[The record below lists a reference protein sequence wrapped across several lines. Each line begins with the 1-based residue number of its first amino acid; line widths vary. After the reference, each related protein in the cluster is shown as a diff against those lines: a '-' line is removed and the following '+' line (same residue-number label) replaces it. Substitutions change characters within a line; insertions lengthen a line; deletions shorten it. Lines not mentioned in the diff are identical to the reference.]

1 MKPILPSKLKTI
13 YPFDN
18 RWLTTKSNHK
28 IHYVDEGSGHPIIMV
43 HGNPTWSF
51 FYRNL
56 IIGLRTT
63 HRCIAPDHIG
73 CGLSEKPQN
82 YPYLLKNH
90 IENLTT
96 LVERLNLQKFHLI
109 VHDWGGPI
117 GLGMAQRFPERI
129 GKITIL
135 NTAAWPSHQIPK
147 RISFCKNPLLSNF
160 LIRGLNAFARSATFM
175 AVEKPLPPLVKKG
188 YLFPYNNWHNRIATA
203 RFVQDIPLSPPHPSW
218 ETLKQVER
226 GLSLF
231 TNKPIMI
238 CWGAKDFCFNDLY
251 LKEWLMRFLHAK
263 LHRYPNAGHYL
274 LEDAS
279 HEVLD
284 SIKEF
289 LKK

>member
-1 MKPILPSKLKTI
+1 MKPSLPSKLKTI

-56 IIGLRTT
+56 IIGLRST

-82 YPYLLKNH
+82 YPYLLQNH
-90 IENLTT
+90 INNLTT

-117 GLGMAQRFPERI
+117 GLGMAQKFPEKI

-147 RISFCKNPLLSNF
+147 RISLCKKPFLGPF
-160 LIRGLNAFARSATFM
+160 LIRGLNAFAHSATSM
-175 AVEKPLPPLVKKG
+175 AVATPLPPLHIPEQFSQKELKNAITEIQHGKIDYPTFLLKAIQSGIANYTVFLNSSQVHYYSRNG
-188 YLFPYNNWHNRIATA
+188 ETHIEHFP
-203 RFVQDIPLSPPHPSW
+203 Q
-218 ETLKQVER
+218 K
-226 GLSLF
+226 
-231 TNKPIMI
+231 
-238 CWGAKDFCFNDLY
+238 
-251 LKEWLMRFLHAK
+251 
-263 LHRYPNAGHYL
+263 
-274 LEDAS
+274 
-279 HEVLD
+279 
-284 SIKEF
+284 
-289 LKK
+289 